1 VNLSA
6 DSLPY
11 VTADGAT
18 VRLVDEPAVV
28 AIAVLPALV
37 ADHEL

>member
-1 VNLSA
+1 
-6 DSLPY
+6 LPY

-28 AIAVLPALV
+28 VIELLAALV
-37 ADHEL
+37 AVHEL